1 MFEAQKKRFV
11 NATELENKFQK
22 ITQSYK
28 GTLAAIA
35 YNSALE
41 TIKEAPTIDA
51 VEVVRCA
58 QCRYSKEL
66 DRSDPMENRYV
77 EGCLW
82 CEYHGTG
89 ELPDEYCSDGER
101 RCKE

>member
-11 NATELENKFQK
+11 NATELESKFQK
-22 ITQSYK
+22 KVQSYA

-41 TIKEAPTIDA
+41 TIKEAPTVDA
-51 VEVVRCA
+51 VEVVRCKNCVYFQTQA
-58 QCRYSKEL
+58 NDWGYGFTVYNKEHGGML
-66 DRSDPMENRYV
+66 DP
-77 EGCLW
+77 C
-82 CEYHGTG
+82 
-89 ELPDEYCSDGER
+89 PDDFCSYGER